1 MVEVCNLDP
10 MHMRHMKES

>member
-10 MHMRHMKES
+10 MHMRHMKEK